1 MSLGT
6 NSTWFLLQVLPP
18 KALFADRKLTS
29 VSNYST
35 LAETAQMISHSRLVA
50 VVPLLLE
57 RLAVPG
63 LRT

>member
-6 NSTWFLLQVLPP
+6 NSTWLLLQVLPH
-18 KALFADRKLTS
+18 KGLFADRKLTS
-29 VSNYST
+29 ASNYST
-35 LAETAQMISHSRLVA
+35 LAETAQIKNHFRLVA

-57 RLAVPG
+57 RRAVPR